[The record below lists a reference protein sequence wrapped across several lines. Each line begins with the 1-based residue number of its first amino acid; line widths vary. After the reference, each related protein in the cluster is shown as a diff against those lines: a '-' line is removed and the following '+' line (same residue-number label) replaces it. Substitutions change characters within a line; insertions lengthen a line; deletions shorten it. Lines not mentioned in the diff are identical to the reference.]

1 MIDAFYLQMEDFAS
15 HADVPETAAAAATEN
30 AFLHVSLDFMPG
42 YG

>member
-15 HADVPETAAAAATEN
+15 HADVPETAAAATEN